1 MMKFDNL
8 LITLALLTLLSAPV
22 VCGDPL
28 SPGMLGEGMDMP
40 MPLDLVDKA
49 VKAGVI
55 KSASQVY
62 GSSQSGIQP
71 VNLGT
76 PSADTL
82 GASATLADAGID
94 VTQTDATGTAGP
106 VNAGQTAAQAA
117 VGDAEQNLNG
127 TLSLVLQDSA
137 TRYLNL
143 ALVQNG
149 GAVTGRGD
157 LTAGGSTQ
165 EVAAIGVVSG
175 GTLDLTVTPAGSTDL
190 YRLNLQAEGNTL
202 KGSYSIQ
209 STSSETASGTAVGVM
224 SNSNAYAANN
234 DRASSAQST
243 QSVQST
249 QSQSAQSNPG
259 VSVGGAG
266 ASSGTYVKAGPV
278 QLGQSQS
285 GFTGSSFSS
294 SKSISMSAN
303 GGGSMVSSMSS
314 TSF

>member
-1 MMKFDNL
+1 MKFDNL
-8 LITLALLTLLSAPV
+8 LITLAMLALLSIPA

-62 GSSQSGIQP
+62 GQSQSGIQP

-94 VTQTDATGTAGP
+94 ATQTDATGTAGP
-106 VNAGQTAAQAA
+106 INAGQTAAQAA
-117 VGDAEQNLNG
+117 DAEQNLNG

-149 GAVTGRGD
+149 NAVTGRGD

-165 EVAAIGVVSG
+165 EVAASGLVAG
-175 GTLDLTVTPAGSTDL
+175 GTLDLTVTPAGGSDL
-190 YRLNLQAEGNTL
+190 YRLNLKTEGNTL

-209 STSSETASGTAVGVM
+209 SESGETASGTAVGVM
-224 SNSNAYAANN
+224 SNPNVNPNPNSNAA
-234 DRASSAQST
+234 DVGSAP
-243 QSVQST
+243 
-249 QSQSAQSNPG
+249 SNPA
-259 VSVGGAG
+259 VQVGGAG
-266 ASSGTYVKAGPV
+266 ASSSTTAMAGPV
-278 QLGQSQS
+278 QLGQSM
-285 GFTGSSFSS
+285 GGGSSFSS
-294 SKSISMSAN
+294 SKSISMSA
-303 GGGSMVSSMSS
+303 GSGGSMVSSTSS

>member
-1 MMKFDNL
+1 MKFDNL
-8 LITLALLTLLSAPV
+8 LITLAMLALLSAPV

-94 VTQTDATGTAGP
+94 ATQTDATGTAGP
-106 VNAGQTAAQAA
+106 INAGQTAAQAA
-117 VGDAEQNLNG
+117 DAEQNLSG

-149 GAVTGRGD
+149 DAVTGRGD

-165 EVAAIGVVSG
+165 EVAASGLVAG
-175 GTLDLTVTPAGSTDL
+175 GTLDLTVTPAESSDL
-190 YRLNLQAEGNTL
+190 LKLNLQAEGNTL

-209 STSSETASGTAVGVM
+209 SDSGETASGTAVGVM
-224 SNSNAYAANN
+224 SNPNVNSNPNSNAANVG
-234 DRASSAQST
+234 SAP
-243 QSVQST
+243 
-249 QSQSAQSNPG
+249 SNPAAQ
-259 VSVGGAG
+259 VGGAG
-266 ASSGTYVKAGPV
+266 ASSSTAAMAGPV
-278 QLGQSQS
+278 QLGQSM
-285 GFTGSSFSS
+285 GGGSSFSS

-303 GGGSMVSSMSS
+303 GGGSMVSSTSS